1 MFDARTVGG
10 ERDDDDIRRKR
21 SLYLIGLVGNP

>member
-10 ERDDDDIRRKR
+10 ERDDNDISRKR
-21 SLYLIGLVGNP
+21 SLYLNGLVGNP